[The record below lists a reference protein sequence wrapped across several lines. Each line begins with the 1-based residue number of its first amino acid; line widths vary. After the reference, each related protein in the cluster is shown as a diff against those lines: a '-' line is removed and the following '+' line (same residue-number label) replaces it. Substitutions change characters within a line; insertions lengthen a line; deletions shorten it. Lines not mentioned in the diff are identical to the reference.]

1 MPKLPKM
8 TSLLLLCNILK
19 NWVMKLIFWQADKH
33 ERLLQIDSI
42 ILMGMAKHSQSS
54 QNSKFAMSLQYL
66 KKEVKSWSLFF
77 CMPMNIKVSLKF
89 FSTPWVSK
97 VSCNVGIMII
107 NGHDQASFKLVLCF
121 LMEVTR
127 HAQNTQNRKLVIF
140 FDILRKTVETALC
153 SIVMQSIQ
161 IFYGGP
167 VMSVVTYFE
176 RNFIHFKKTE
186 GILIWT
192 LSKFFFIF

>member
-1 MPKLPKM
+1 MP
-8 TSLLLLCNILK
+8 T
-19 NWVMKLIFWQADKH
+19 
-33 ERLLQIDSI
+33 
-42 ILMGMAKHSQSS
+42 
-54 QNSKFAMSLQYL
+54 
-66 KKEVKSWSLFF
+66 
-77 CMPMNIKVSLKF
+77 NIKVSLKF
-89 FSTPWVSK
+89 ISTPWASK
-97 VSCNVGIMII
+97 VSYNVDVMII
-107 NGHDQASFKLVLCF
+107 DGHDQASYKFVLCF

-127 HAQNTQNRKLVIF
+127 HVQNTENRKLVIF